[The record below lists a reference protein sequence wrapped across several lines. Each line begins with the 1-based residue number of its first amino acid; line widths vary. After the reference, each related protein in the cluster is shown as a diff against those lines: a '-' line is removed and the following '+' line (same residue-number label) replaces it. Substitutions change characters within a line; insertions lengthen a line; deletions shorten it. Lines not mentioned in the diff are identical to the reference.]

1 MRAARTLPYTT
12 LFRSVEAGACAELAG
27 HHRGRHGA
35 GLDIGGDADA
45 AQLAAR
51 RQEAAA
57 RGKLRGIGI
66 ATYIEACAMAP
77 SVMAGQLG
85 ARAGF
90 YRSEERRVGE
100 SARRAHS
107 RTQLRQD

>member
-51 RQEAAA
+51 RRFLAT

-66 ATYIEACAMAP
+66 ATYIEACAMA
-77 SVMAGQLG
+77 
-85 ARAGF
+85 
-90 YRSEERRVGE
+90 RSEEHTSELQSPMYLVCRLLLE
-100 SARRAHS
+100 K
-107 RTQLRQD
+107 